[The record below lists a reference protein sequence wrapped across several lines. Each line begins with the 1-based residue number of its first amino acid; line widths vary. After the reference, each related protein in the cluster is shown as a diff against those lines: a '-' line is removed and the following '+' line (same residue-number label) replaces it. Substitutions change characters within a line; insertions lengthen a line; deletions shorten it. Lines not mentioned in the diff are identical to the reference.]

1 MNREFLSERINS
13 SDDDITAAQ
22 LESSLRKGRIE
33 GMVSTTWEKV
43 ASLEINQHTLFG
55 EVGRLNENTRAIESL
70 MTEFAGIVQLDSLEI
85 IIEEQRLRID
95 SILQGYFLE

>member
-1 MNREFLSERINS
+1 
-13 SDDDITAAQ
+13 
-22 LESSLRKGRIE
+22 
-33 GMVSTTWEKV
+33 
-43 ASLEINQHTLFG
+43 
-55 EVGRLNENTRAIESL
+55 VGRLNENTRAIESL